1 MTSPPCFPRMGESP
15 ISVRVLLADDSIE
28 FRRLLRILLGRDGR
42 FEVVA
47 EAGDGVAA
55 VEMTKEHRPD
65 VVLLDVAM
73 PKMDG
78 LQALPSIREIAPAT
92 KVVMLSAF
100 SATEM
105 AEKAHNQGADAYLE
119 KGELFERMAETII
132 RVCDG

>member
-1 MTSPPCFPRMGESP
+1 MSEPGS
-15 ISVRVLLADDSIE
+15 IRVLLVDDSLE
-28 FRRLLRILLGRDGR
+28 FRWLLRILLNRDPR
-42 FEVVA
+42 FEIVG

-55 VEMTKEHRPD
+55 VEMTKELGPD

-78 LQALPSIREIAPAT
+78 LQALPAIREVAPSA

-105 AEKAHNQGADAYLE
+105 AEKAHNGGADAYLE
-119 KGELFERMAETII
+119 KGELFEKMAETI
-132 RVCDG
+132 VGVTTPSGPVP

>member
-1 MTSPPCFPRMGESP
+1 MSEAHRS
-15 ISVRVLLADDSIE
+15 IRVLLVDDSVE
-28 FRRLLRILLGRDGR
+28 FRGLLRILLGRDPR
-42 FEVVA
+42 FEIVA

-78 LQALPSIREIAPAT
+78 LQALPAIREVSPST
-92 KVVMLSAF
+92 KVLMLSAF

-105 AEKAHNQGADAYLE
+105 AELAYNRGADAYLE
-119 KGELFERMAETII
+119 KGELFENMAATII
-132 RVCDG
+132 RMCTV